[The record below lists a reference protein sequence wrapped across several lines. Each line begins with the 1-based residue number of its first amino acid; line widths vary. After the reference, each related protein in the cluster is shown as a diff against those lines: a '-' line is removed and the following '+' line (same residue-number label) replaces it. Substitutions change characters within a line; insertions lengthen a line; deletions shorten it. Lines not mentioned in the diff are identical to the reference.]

1 MNRML
6 GYLKGYERESVLAPL
21 FKMLEATFDLFVPLV
36 MADIVNVGIAAHD
49 LHYILVRCGLLLLLA
64 FIGLTCSLTAQY
76 FSAKAAVGYSTALRH
91 ALFAHIQSLS
101 FSEMD
106 TLGTS
111 TLITRMTSDVNQV
124 QSGLN
129 LFLRLFLRS
138 PFVVLGAMVM
148 AFTVNAR
155 AAMIFVV
162 TIPLLSVVVF
172 GVMVVTRPL
181 YKTVQTRLDRVLG
194 LTRENLMACG
204 DGLNDRSMIAYAGV
218 GVAMQNAEQPVKD
231 CADYVTTA
239 DNNHD
244 GVAEAV
250 EKFILRED

>member
-6 GYLKGYERESVLAPL
+6 GYLKGYKRESVLAPL

-36 MADIVNVGIAAHD
+36 MADIVNVALQRTTA
-49 LHYILVRCGLLLLLA
+49 LYLVRALLLLLA
-64 FIGLTCSLTAQY
+64 FVGLTCSLTAQY

-148 AFTVNAR
+148 AFYGQRPGGNDLCGHHP
-155 AAMIFVV
+155 AAQRG
-162 TIPLLSVVVF
+162 
-172 GVMVVTRPL
+172 GVR
-181 YKTVQTRLDRVLG
+181 R
-194 LTRENLMACG
+194 
-204 DGLNDRSMIAYAGV
+204 DGSHPA
-218 GVAMQNAEQPVKD
+218 
-231 CADYVTTA
+231 
-239 DNNHD
+239 
-244 GVAEAV
+244 AV
-250 EKFILRED
+250 